1 MNAELYVMDK
11 YNRLKRIGA
20 IMEDICI
27 YILHLDIN
35 FEIEMKHL
43 NKLYPRSLYH
53 PIVEGIYINTRIIKD
68 HEFKMNVIGCNCYQ
82 ADFDDDNIVLWKIDE
97 IEDKLNYM
105 DKIEDKLNY
114 MDELD

>member
-1 MNAELYVMDK
+1 MNK

-20 IMEDICI
+20 IIQDICV

-35 FEIEMKHL
+35 VEIEIKHL

-53 PIVEGIYINTRIIKD
+53 PIFEERYINMRVIHE
-68 HEFKMNVIGCNCYQ
+68 HEFKINVIGCNWYQ
-82 ADFDDDNIVLWKIDE
+82 ADFDDNNMLLWKIDKNAHKNANE
-97 IEDKLNYM
+97 IEDENKLDESNF
-105 DKIEDKLNY
+105 KVNY